1 MRARFGAGAGWA
13 CVLVLWSLLLGCS
26 RTPPEQQLRESLGQ
40 LQAALERRDASAMSD
55 WLADD
60 FVGLD
65 GMDRDA
71 ARRLARV
78 MFLRHRD
85 VGVTLGPLEVALQ
98 EGHATVRF
106 TAAVSG
112 GSGRILPN
120 SARVYEVETGW
131 RMDDGEWRMT
141 SVRW

>member
-1 MRARFGAGAGWA
+1 M
-13 CVLVLWSLLLGCS
+13 LLSLLLGCS

-40 LQAALERRDASAMSD
+40 LQAVLEGRDASAMSE
-55 WLADD
+55 WLAED
-60 FVGLD
+60 FVGPD

-85 VGVTLGPLEVALQ
+85 VGVTLGPLDVALQ

-112 GSGRILPN
+112 GSGRILPD

-131 RMDDGEWRMT
+131 RMVNGEWRMT